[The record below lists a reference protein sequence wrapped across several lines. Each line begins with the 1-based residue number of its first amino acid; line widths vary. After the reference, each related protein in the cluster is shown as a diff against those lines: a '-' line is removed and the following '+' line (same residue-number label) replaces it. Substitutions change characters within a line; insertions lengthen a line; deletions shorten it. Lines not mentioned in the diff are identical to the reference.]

1 MNDSMTSK
9 EKDVLGVVIADK
21 YRVDKMI
28 ARGGFSAVYRG
39 TQMGMGRPVAIK
51 ILDLGDEIEAT
62 WMERFGREARL
73 VSQLRHP
80 NTITIFD
87 FGKHED
93 DFLYIVMEYINGRS
107 LSRQIKK
114 HGALD
119 PHDVAFIAGE
129 ILKSL
134 DEAHSGGILHRDLK
148 PSNIM
153 IARDHNGI
161 RVVKVL
167 DFGVAKILEPSEVD
181 IQLTAQ
187 GAFVG
192 TPRYASP
199 EQLRREE
206 ATVASDIYGVGMVM
220 WEALV
225 GDPPVPSTD
234 FSSCVEYHLGPQPWQ
249 LPDSVDCPPGLAH
262 ILYTALQKDASE
274 RYANCRQM
282 LSDLETWYEE
292 TEVPGPLQDVFDA
305 ISEVEEV
312 SAPIEFIGETS
323 FDSDVIDTEQLDP
336 PELSAQTV
344 TDEPDPLN
352 SSWEPDA
359 EFDPDAVRLPPLPK
373 AAHSARDS
381 IAERNLERAR
391 RQASARADLDLSWE
405 DELTREHDQRSDEFE
420 EIAVAPTPSEPR
432 APDRAERPE
441 RRERAATSSRSA
453 AADASSPMLFLALGA
468 LALLLIVGVVAYS
481 KFNDGDAT
489 QIAGDAEQ
497 AAPVDVTADLPLIP
511 TERILAG
518 MRSAG
523 WLTSGQVEESDF
535 GSTKQ
540 TSAMMASVK
549 SDKAASVIVYE
560 CATDDLARQLI
571 DGTRPP
577 TEVVAFGRTVVKIAP
592 GPSSQPN
599 GVSELTQMLF
609 TYQGMMRDKGML

>member
-1 MNDSMTSK
+1 MTDSMTSK

-134 DEAHSGGILHRDLK
+134 DEAHAGGILHRDLK

-274 RYANCRQM
+274 RYPNCRQM

-323 FDSDVIDTEQLDP
+323 FDSDVIDTEQLDTEQLDP

-381 IAERNLERAR
+381 IAERNRERAR
-391 RQASARADLDLSWE
+391 QQASARSDLDLSWE
-405 DELTREHDQRSDEFE
+405 DELTREHEQRSVEFE

-432 APDRAERPE
+432 TPDRAERPE
-441 RRERAATSSRSA
+441 RATSGRSET
-453 AADASSPMLFLALGA
+453 ADPSPILFLALGA
-468 LALLLIVGVVAYS
+468 LGLLLVIGVVAYS
-481 KFNDGDAT
+481 KSNDGDAQT
-489 QIAGDAEQ
+489 AGDAEQ

-511 TERILAG
+511 TERILTG

-523 WLTSGQVEESDF
+523 WLTSGKVEESDF

-549 SDKAASVIVYE
+549 SDKAASVIIYE

-592 GPSSQPN
+592 GPSSQPS

>member
-1 MNDSMTSK
+1 M
-9 EKDVLGVVIADK
+9 IADK

-134 DEAHSGGILHRDLK
+134 DEAHAGGILHRDLK

-274 RYANCRQM
+274 RYPNCRQM

-323 FDSDVIDTEQLDP
+323 FDSDVIDTEQLDTEQLDP

-381 IAERNLERAR
+381 IAERNRERAR
-391 RQASARADLDLSWE
+391 QQASARSDLDLSWE
-405 DELTREHDQRSDEFE
+405 DELTREHEQRSVEFE

-432 APDRAERPE
+432 TPDRAERPE
-441 RRERAATSSRSA
+441 RATSGRSET
-453 AADASSPMLFLALGA
+453 ADPSPILFLALGA
-468 LALLLIVGVVAYS
+468 LGLLLVIGVVAYS
-481 KFNDGDAT
+481 KSNDGDAQT
-489 QIAGDAEQ
+489 AGDAEQ

-511 TERILAG
+511 TERILTG

-523 WLTSGQVEESDF
+523 WLTSGKVEESDF

-549 SDKAASVIVYE
+549 SDKAASVIIYE

-592 GPSSQPN
+592 GPSSQPS